1 MGNVSRRS
9 FAAWLA
15 LLLIG
20 VVSAS
25 VIGLAVYSS
34 FQLARFERAEARR
47 TAYVYAAPQVLA
59 PGVNIRLADLA
70 GVLARLHY
78 TETRAAPKVPGQ
90 FRRGPT
96 RWEIH
101 VRAGAAD
108 GAHALRLDVTGDR
121 IARVERDGQP
131 VETDA
136 LEPEVLTSAGE
147 RPGEDFRPLRL
158 ADAPLSLINAVL
170 AAEDH
175 RFFEHKGVDLRGLL
189 RAAWTNLRAGRVR
202 QGGSTITQQL
212 VKNRLLTPKRTFVRK
227 LDEAWLA
234 ALVEWRYS
242 KPQILEAY
250 FNEIYLGQRGP
261 IAVRGLG
268 AAARAYFGREVH
280 QLTLGE
286 QALLAGLARAPNLYS
301 PAANPERARERRNVV
316 LGRMRS
322 LEMISAAD
330 HDRAI
335 KETVR
340 VRGPAPGQIAPYF
353 TDLVR
358 QELERRLG
366 EDAIAAAPG
375 TRIFTTL
382 DLGLQRLAEA
392 AVERGLERLEARVP
406 RLRRTEPG
414 ERLQAALLVL
424 DPVTGHIRALVGG
437 RSYEHS
443 QFNRATVARR
453 QPGSA
458 FKPFV
463 FLAALKAGSER
474 PLMTAATFVEDTPLN
489 LSVEGRPWSPRNYG
503 EHYEGRVT
511 VRRALEQSLNAA
523 TVRVAQATGFP
534 AVVDTA
540 RALGLGGDMR
550 PVPALALGAFEVTPI
565 DLARAYATFVN
576 GGVRPPSPS
585 SLRAVRDGDG
595 TPLEF
600 ATDAGVPVISPAEA
614 YLITSLLQGVVRVG
628 TAAGLADVAVEVA
641 GKTGTTNDGRDA
653 WFVGYSSKLLA
664 VVWVGF
670 DGSEA
675 HGLSGAQA
683 ALPIWA
689 DFMRQ
694 AHELVPAPAFAVPPG
709 ITLAD
714 IDTTNGKLATRHCPM
729 VARETFLTGTEPEAC
744 TDHGGVTDQITDW
757 WRRLRGWFGR

>member
-1 MGNVSRRS
+1 VSRRS
-9 FAAWLA
+9 FAAWVA
-15 LLLIG
+15 LLFLG

-59 PGVNIRLADLA
+59 PGVNIRLADLPGA
-70 GVLARLHY
+70 LARLHY
-78 TETRAAPKVPGQ
+78 TETRTAPNVPGQ
-90 FRRGPT
+90 FRRAQN

-101 VRAGAAD
+101 VRAGATD
-108 GAHALRLDVTGDR
+108 VAHPVRIEVAGDR
-121 IARVERDGQP
+121 IARVERDGQT
-131 VETDA
+131 VDADA
-136 LEPEVLTSAGE
+136 LEPEVLTSAAE
-147 RPGEDFRPLRL
+147 RPGQDFRPLRL
-158 ADAPLSLINAVL
+158 ADAPIPLINAVL

-212 VKNRLLTPKRTFVRK
+212 VKNRLLTPKRTFLRK

-250 FNEIYLGQRGP
+250 VNEIYLGQRGALA
-261 IAVRGLG
+261 IRGIG
-268 AAARAYFGREVH
+268 AAARSYFGKEVH
-280 QLTLGE
+280 QLSLGE

-301 PAANPERARERRNVV
+301 PAVNPDRARERRNVV

-322 LEMISAAD
+322 LEMISDAD
-330 HDRAI
+330 HDRAV

-340 VRGPAPGQIAPYF
+340 VRGPAPGQTAAYF
-353 TDLVR
+353 TDFVR

-382 DLGLQRLAEA
+382 DLGLQRLAET
-392 AVERGLERLEARVP
+392 AVERGLERLETRVP
-406 RLRRTEPG
+406 RLRRTDPA
-414 ERLQAALLVL
+414 ERLQAALLAL

-437 RSYEHS
+437 RNYEHS
-443 QFNRATVARR
+443 QFNRAALARR

-463 FLAALKAGSER
+463 FLAALKPVGSDR
-474 PLMTAATFVEDTPLN
+474 PLMTAATFVEDTPLTVT
-489 LSVEGRPWSPRNYG
+489 VEGRPWTPRNYG
-503 EHYEGRVT
+503 DHYEGRVT

-523 TVRVAQATGFP
+523 TVRIAQSAGLP

-540 RALGLGGDMR
+540 RALGLAADMK
-550 PVPALALGAFEVTPI
+550 PIPALALGAFEVTPL
-565 DLARAYATFVN
+565 DLARAYAPFVN
-576 GGVRPPSPS
+576 SGVRPPSPS
-585 SLRAVRDGDG
+585 ALRAVRDADG

-600 ATDAGVPVISPAEA
+600 ATEAGGPVISPAEA

-628 TAAGLADVAVEVA
+628 TAAGLADVAAEVA

-653 WFVGYSSKLLA
+653 WFVGYSSKLLT

-683 ALPIWA
+683 ALPIWT

-694 AHELVPAPAFAVPPG
+694 AHDLVPAPPFAVPAG
-709 ITLAD
+709 VTLAD
-714 IDTTNGKLATRHCPM
+714 VDTATGKLANRHCPM
-729 VARETFLTGTEPEAC
+729 VARETFLAGTEPEPC
-744 TDHGGVTDQITDW
+744 TEHGGVTDQISDW